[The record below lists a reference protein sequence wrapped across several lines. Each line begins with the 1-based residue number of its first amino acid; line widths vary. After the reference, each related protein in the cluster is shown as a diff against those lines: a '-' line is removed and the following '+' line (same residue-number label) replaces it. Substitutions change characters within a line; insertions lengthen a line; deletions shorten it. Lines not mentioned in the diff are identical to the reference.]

1 MTLPHR
7 LDRMNQFHR
16 LCIIALCSTGLGIGL
31 FRFSYTALMPLTI
44 DQHWWDLK
52 FASELASAN
61 LIGYLIGAVIA
72 FTAIKE
78 HRIAA
83 VILYS
88 ALLGSISL
96 LCCGLE
102 GMADAWYLFWRVLSG
117 ITGGFLMVLGP
128 SFALKQVLPE
138 QKHLLGLIAFSG
150 IGLGVLLTTTLLPQ
164 LGHLSVAIA
173 WYALGALGLGLTAL
187 LALMLHQV
195 AHKHDAKAQP
205 VNTHSSVQFALTR
218 QQYWMA
224 GLVIA
229 AYFMSAVAYIPHS
242 LFWVDFMVHHLHRP
256 QNFANIQWMIY
267 GVGSLVGALTAYISV
282 KRWGGVGALWR
293 LYLVYAIAIFL
304 PAYFDQPILLT
315 ISSFLT
321 GAMNPAT
328 VSLSSTLL
336 ADIVSTARHR
346 QAWGIAVM
354 VFAIAQLIG
363 GVGMGYLL
371 VNSVEYQQLFAIGAT
386 VMGLGVGLSLIVALT
401 RYNVH
406 QQKES

>member
-1 MTLPHR
+1 
-7 LDRMNQFHR
+7 MNQFQR
-16 LCIIALCSTGLGIGL
+16 LCVIALCSTGLGIGL

-61 LIGYLIGAVIA
+61 LIGYLIGAIIA
-72 FTAIKE
+72 FTTIKE
-78 HRIAA
+78 HQIAR

-96 LCCGLE
+96 LCCGLH
-102 GMADAWYLFWRVLSG
+102 GFADAWYLFWRVLSG
-117 ITGGFLMVLGP
+117 ISGGFLMVLGP

-173 WYALGALGLGLTAL
+173 WYALGVLGLILTAV
-187 LALMLHQV
+187 LALMLTRIRQE
-195 AHKHDAKAQP
+195 AD
-205 VNTHSSVQFALTR
+205 SSRQSVTPARSPTQALQFALTR
-218 QQYWMA
+218 QHYWVA

-242 LFWVDFMVHHLHRP
+242 LFWVDFLVHHLHRP
-256 QNFANIQWMIY
+256 QNFANLQWMIY
-267 GVGSLVGALTAYISV
+267 GFGSLIGALTAYLSV

-293 LYLVYAIAIFL
+293 LYLIYAIAIFL
-304 PAYFDQPILLT
+304 PAYFDQPFLLT
-315 ISSFLT
+315 LSSFFT

-336 ADIVSTARHR
+336 AEIVSSARHR

-386 VMGLGVGLSLIVALT
+386 VMAIGVGLSLIVAFT
-401 RYNVH
+401 KFNVH
-406 QQKES
+406 QQKEI

>member
-1 MTLPHR
+1 MILPHR
-7 LDRMNQFHR
+7 LDDMNHFQR
-16 LCIIALCSTGLGIGL
+16 LCVIALCSTGLGIGL

-78 HRIAA
+78 LQIGR

-96 LCCGLE
+96 LCCGMQ
-102 GMADAWYLFWRVLSG
+102 GFADAWYLFWRVLSG
-117 ITGGFLMVLGP
+117 VTGGFLMVLGP

-173 WYALGALGLGLTAL
+173 WYALGTLGLILTL
-187 LALMLHQV
+187 ILALMLNQI
-195 AHKHDAKAQP
+195 KQRPSTAQQTP
-205 VNTHSSVQFALTR
+205 STQTLQFALTR
-218 QQYWMA
+218 RQYWIA

-242 LFWVDFMVHHLHRP
+242 LFWVDFMVHHLYRP
-256 QNFANIQWMIY
+256 QNFANLQWMIY
-267 GVGSLVGALTAYISV
+267 GVGSLVGALIAYISV
-282 KRWGGVGALWR
+282 RRWGGVGALWR
-293 LYLVYAIAIFL
+293 LYLIYAIAIFL
-304 PAYFDQPILLT
+304 PAYFDQPLLLT
-315 ISSFLT
+315 LSSFFT

-336 ADIVSTARHR
+336 ADIVSSARHR

-363 GVGMGYLL
+363 GLGMGYLL
-371 VNSVEYQQLFAIGAT
+371 VNSIEYQQLFAIGAT
-386 VMGLGVGLSLIVALT
+386 VMGVGVGLSLIVART

-406 QQKES
+406 QQKEI